1 MADAPID
8 AMKVRIIGQ
17 ADAVRFPGK
26 QSAELVAALEMAGGV
41 RQDSRNACSVRN
53 PMKRASLA
61 GGLLWA
67 WSAFAFAA
75 QPWRDGDII
84 FHTSRS
90 AQSAAIQRA
99 THSPYS
105 HVGVIIFREGKP
117 YVFEATSTVQYTPLS
132 KWTMRGEGGRFV
144 VKRLKRALTE
154 TDKSKLRTAARAY
167 EGKPYDLYFEWS
179 DQRIYCSELVWK
191 VYHRALGLKLG
202 ELQKLREF
210 DLTDAA
216 VRAKMR
222 ERYGTNVPLDEPVI
236 SPGAQFDSP
245 LLETVETR

>member
-1 MADAPID
+1 MRLLPAI
-8 AMKVRIIGQ
+8 
-17 ADAVRFPGK
+17 
-26 QSAELVAALEMAGGV
+26 LL
-41 RQDSRNACSVRN
+41 
-53 PMKRASLA
+53 
-61 GGLLWA
+61 GLL
-67 WSAFAFAA
+67 FGTAA
-75 QPWRDGDII
+75 QATTPLREGDII

-117 YVFEATSTVQYTPLS
+117 YVFEAISTVQYTPLS
-132 KWTMRGEGGRFV
+132 KWTARGEGGRFV
-144 VKRLKRALTE
+144 VKRLKRTLTGTE
-154 TDKSKLRTAARAY
+154 KSRLRTAARVY

-191 VYHRALGLKLG
+191 IYDRALGVKLG